1 MLAAV
6 ASFDGDGVL
15 RFKRQV
21 EAGLMA
27 DGHWLVG
34 AAVGLLASRRDH
46 HHCRQRH
53 AASNVLGFGALVLQQ
68 LVPRHEPR
76 RPFGPALIL

>member
-15 RFKRQV
+15 RFNRQV
-21 EAGLMA
+21 DAGLMA

-46 HHCRQRH
+46 HHCRQCGCG
-53 AASNVLGFGALVLQQ
+53 VGALLVWKALSSVLTDV
-68 LVPRHEPR
+68 LCR
-76 RPFGPALIL
+76 